1 MILLV
6 TTCDRGEECAT
17 ALQKATSEQ
26 VHVIKSTRQP
36 FPKPR
41 RQKSRTFTSWPWHS
55 GSGSILMREDCAKGK
70 KRASQPRY
78 RSSLGSAFSRTLQ
91 PGPNFPVNLKTTL
104 NSHPASYSYNAIL

>member
-36 FPKPR
+36 
-41 RQKSRTFTSWPWHS
+41 
-55 GSGSILMREDCAKGK
+55 LVREEKEQFQGK
-70 KRASQPRY
+70 ITVVVMDEGLLDSEPVTAQEFLDSMDTAVPVFINFAI
-78 RSSLGSAFSRTLQ
+78 SA
-91 PGPNFPVNLKTTL
+91 
-104 NSHPASYSYNAIL
+104 